1 MPVHVVCSG
10 CQTEFNLRD
19 DAAGK
24 RLKCPKCETIINVPA
39 IVLAPIA
46 TPISDES
53 TAAIDPVF
61 KRNKFLLRQKHLA
74 ISEKYY
80 VWDER
85 GQTIMFI
92 ERPAH
97 FLKSLL
103 AAFLFIFTF
112 LVTGGV
118 FITLALT
125 LFAKNGVAGAI
136 TAGIGLI
143 LGIGLAAVVSIAVY
157 PKRHIT
163 FYSDDTKSHR
173 LLEVL
178 QDQKVAIINATY
190 TVNAPDGECLA
201 RLRKNY
207 LFNLFRKRWYGARP
221 DGSDLLVAMED
232 SLILSILRRFLGTFY
247 GLLRTNFIIL
257 KPDKETMLGEFNRKF
272 TLLDR
277 YVLDL
282 SHDRAGY
289 LDRRIAIAL
298 GVMLDTGERR

>member
-1 MPVHVVCSG
+1 VCSG
-10 CQTEFNLRD
+10 CQAEFNLRD
-19 DAAGK
+19 NAAGK
-24 RLKCPKCETIINVPA
+24 RLKCPTCETVIVVPP
-39 IVLAPIA
+39 IELTPIA
-46 TPISDES
+46 TADADEPLPD
-53 TAAIDPVF
+53 IDPAF
-61 KRNKFLLRQKHLA
+61 HRDKFLLRQKHLA

-97 FLKSLL
+97 LLRNLAALFLALL
-103 AAFLFIFTF
+103 AFVV
-112 LVTGGV
+112 VTVPVIGGSLTV
-118 FITLALT
+118 FGP
-125 LFAKNGVAGAI
+125 NGVAVAIAI
-136 TAGIGLI
+136 T
-143 LGIGLAAVVSIAVY
+143 LGILLAFIAAAATFLALV

-178 QDQKVAIINATY
+178 QDQKVALINATY
-190 TVNAPDGECLA
+190 TVNSPEGECLA

-207 LFNLFRKRWYGARP
+207 LFNFFRKRWYGYRP
-221 DGSDLLVAMED
+221 DGSELLVAMED
-232 SLILSILRRFLGTFY
+232 SLILSILRRFLGSFY
-247 GLLRTNFIIL
+247 GLLRTNFIVL
-257 KPDKETMLGEFNRKF
+257 KPDQETLLGEFNRKF

-282 SHDRAGY
+282 SHDRSHY
-289 LDRRIAIAL
+289 LDRRIAIAV